1 MICHSEG
8 QQTEV
13 PVIKTTKR
21 NGHLNTKRQIKFAV
35 KGLSALSV
43 ALLLSAQSSQGA
55 CVDLINSDTGTITTG
70 NGGRF
75 DFMTQQPTGTGVID
89 PFLRLQRKGV
99 EQGYNTSGVT
109 PQAPFDDKAGIW
121 THDLRMS
128 DLTLVTLDDNKQYY
142 EFLLDINEAVGH
154 QNEFLSLDRLQIY
167 TSTVGSQTTEVLNNA
182 NTINQTVGLAS
193 SSLRYN
199 LDSGGINNTVLMDY
213 SRNEG
218 SGSGDM
224 IAYIPASLFAGASAD
239 DFVYLYS
246 QFGATVSGGVSYTS
260 GSGFEEWWVL
270 SSQPIPE
277 PATIF
282 SGLFLLAGLCWVER
296 SRLKGLWARVAAKA
310 A

>member
-1 MICHSEG
+1 MDLTLCR
-8 QQTEV
+8 QQTEA
-13 PVIKTTKR
+13 PIKTTRK
-21 NGHLNTKRQIKFAV
+21 NGLLNTTRRHIKLAAH
-35 KGLSALSV
+35 GLCALSA
-43 ALLLSAQSSQGA
+43 ALLLTAQSSQAA
-55 CVDLINSDTGTITTG
+55 CVDLINSDTGIITTG
-70 NGGRF
+70 DGGRF

-142 EFLLDINEAVGH
+142 QFLLDINEAVGH

-167 TSTVGSQTTEVLNNA
+167 TSTVASQTTEVLNNA
-182 NTINQTVGLAS
+182 DTVNQTVNLAS
-193 SSLRYN
+193 STLRYN
-199 LDSGGINNTVLMDY
+199 LDAGGVNNTVLMDY

-224 IAYIPASLFAGASAD
+224 VAYIPASLFAGASAD
-239 DFVYLYS
+239 DVVYLYS

-282 SGLFLLAGLCWVER
+282 SGLFLLAGLGWMER
-296 SRLKGLWARVAAKA
+296 SRLKGLWARLAGKTA
-310 A
+310 